1 MLISA
6 TSNSC
11 CPDYTYKNSCRMA
24 VQERKL
30 KVQDKLKIV
39 NSNLKAKIRSQNNT
53 QHLIFLMRLAIL

>member
-1 MLISA
+1 
-6 TSNSC
+6 
-11 CPDYTYKNSCRMA
+11 MA

-39 NSNLKAKIRSQNNT
+39 NSNLKAKIRSQKNT